1 MIHSQRLL
9 QLKERKLI
17 DSGIAKLAILKFFTT
32 GALVMLVLFFV
43 RPVQAQ
49 ELNSNRLALPVQ
61 LFEDFYTLYENELGS
76 VRPCQDN
83 VGLYEYKVCS
93 KALRNEGNSPFI
105 LYSKGMP
112 SANGKRQIAP
122 IVVLFH
128 GLSDS
133 PFYIRSIAEHLN
145 DKGFT
150 VVAPLTP
157 GNGKLDAANDMR
169 DPTLQQRWYAHVDSI
184 MNLISPYSDK
194 TYIGGFSTGGTL
206 ATRYMLLHPDE
217 IDGLLLFSGALALSE
232 SAENLGQIWGMKW
245 IAKIVDGDFVSTGAN
260 PYRYPDVAGYA
271 GLTLADVIFEIRYLL
286 AETTVSKPIFVAH
299 SLADIITP
307 YYGVEDL
314 MAKIDGEHQ
323 VMTIDRS
330 YDMCHQDLVMSSM
343 MMIGLKIDKT
353 QLNIS
358 ERCAIPKPNP
368 LFNNMMAMLDYFF
381 EQQLKGQ

>member
-1 MIHSQRLL
+1 M
-9 QLKERKLI
+9 
-17 DSGIAKLAILKFFTT
+17 DSSIAKTAILKSLKTR
-32 GALVMLVLFFV
+32 ALVMLVLFSV
-43 RPVQAQ
+43 WPVQAQ
-49 ELNSNRLALPVQ
+49 ELDGNRLALPIQ
-61 LFEDFYTLYENELGS
+61 LFEDFSTLYETELGS
-76 VRPCQDN
+76 VRPCEDS

-93 KALRNEGNSPFI
+93 EALRNEGNSPFI

-112 SANGKRQIAP
+112 NANGKRQIAP

-133 PFYIRSIAEHLN
+133 PFYIRSIAQHLN

-150 VVAPLTP
+150 VVAPLMP
-157 GNGKLDAANDMR
+157 GNGKLNAANDMR
-169 DPTLQQRWYAHVDSI
+169 DPNLQQRWYTHVDSI
-184 MNLISPYSDK
+184 MSLVRPYSDK
-194 TYIGGFSTGGTL
+194 TYIGGFSTGGTF

-217 IDGLLLFSGALALSE
+217 IDGLLLFSGALALSD
-232 SAENLGQIWGMKW
+232 SAENLGQIWGLKW
-245 IAKIVDGDFVSTGAN
+245 IAKIVDGDFISTGAN

-271 GLTLADVIFEIRYLL
+271 GLTLADVIFEIRELL
-286 AETTVSKPIFVAH
+286 TETKISKPIFVAH
-299 SLADIITP
+299 SLADIMTP
-307 YYGVEDL
+307 FYGVEDL
-314 MAKIDGEHQ
+314 MAKIEGEHQ

-343 MMIGLKIDKT
+343 MMVGLKIDKT

-381 EQQLKGQ
+381 AQQLKNR

>member
-1 MIHSQRLL
+1 MIN
-9 QLKERKLI
+9 
-17 DSGIAKLAILKFFTT
+17 SGIAKMAILKRF
-32 GALVMLVLFFV
+32 AISAQVILVLFCV
-43 RPVQAQ
+43 WPVQAQ
-49 ELNSNRLALPVQ
+49 KIDGNQLVLPVQ
-61 LFEDFYTLYENELGS
+61 LFEDFSTLYEIELGS
-76 VRPCQDN
+76 VRTCQDR

-112 SANGKRQIAP
+112 SANGKRQTAP

-157 GNGKLDAANDMR
+157 GNGKLDASKDMR
-169 DPTLQQRWYAHVDSI
+169 DPNLQQRWYAHVDSV
-184 MNLISPYSDK
+184 MSLIRPYSDK

-206 ATRYMLLHPDE
+206 ATRYMLMHPNE
-217 IDGLLLFSGALALSE
+217 IDGLLLFSGALALSD

-245 IAKIVDGDFVSTGAN
+245 IAKIVDGDFISTGAN
-260 PYRYPDVAGYA
+260 PYRYPDAAGYA
-271 GLTLADVIFEIRYLL
+271 GLILADVIFEIRDLL
-286 AETTVSKPIFVAH
+286 VKTKVSKPIFVAH

-314 MAKIDGEHQ
+314 MTKIQGEHQ

-330 YDMCHQDLVMSSM
+330 YDTCHQDLVMSSM
-343 MMIGLKIDKT
+343 MMVGLKIDKT

-368 LFNNMMAMLDYFF
+368 LFTNMMAMLDYFF
-381 EQQLKGQ
+381 AQQVKGK

>member
-1 MIHSQRLL
+1 M
-9 QLKERKLI
+9 
-17 DSGIAKLAILKFFTT
+17 DSGIAKLAILKRFTT

-260 PYRYPDVAGYA
+260 PYRYPEVAGYA

-286 AETTVSKPIFVAH
+286 AETKVSKPIFVAH
-299 SLADIITP
+299 SLADIMTP

-330 YDMCHQDLVMSSM
+330 YDTCHQDLVMSSM

-381 EQQLKGQ
+381 DQQLKGQ